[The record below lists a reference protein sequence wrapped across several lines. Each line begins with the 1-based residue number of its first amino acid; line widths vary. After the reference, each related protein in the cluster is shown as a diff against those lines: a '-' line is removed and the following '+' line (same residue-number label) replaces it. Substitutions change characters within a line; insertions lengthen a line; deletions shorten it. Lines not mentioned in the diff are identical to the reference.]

1 MKVHVIYAHPVDT
14 SYCAALHRAILERL
28 AASGHEVDDL
38 DLYGEGFDPALSP
51 EERLNYHDTARNTET
66 VASYVERLRRADALV
81 LVYPVWNFGFPAILK
96 GYFDR
101 VFLPGV
107 SFTLEDGIVRP
118 FLLSIR
124 KLIVVTTYGGARW
137 RAMLMGDP
145 PRRIVKRT
153 LRLVLDRK
161 ASVDYLAHYDMN
173 RSTETSRQRF
183 LGRVANR
190 MDRV

>member
-14 SYCAALHRAILERL
+14 SYCATLHRTVLDRL
-28 AASGHEVDDL
+28 TASGHEVDDL
-38 DLYGEGFDPALSP
+38 DLYGEKFDPALSA
-51 EERLNYHDTARNTET
+51 EERLNYHDTARNTDT
-66 VASYVERLRRADALV
+66 VTTYVERLNWADALV

-107 SFTLEDGIVRP
+107 SFTIEDGVVRP

-153 LRLVLDRK
+153 LRLVLDRN

-173 RSTETSRQRF
+173 RSTQASRERF
-183 LGRVANR
+183 LGRVASV
-190 MDRV
+190 MEQV

>member
-14 SYCAALHRAILERL
+14 SYCAALHRTVLDRL
-28 AASGHEVDDL
+28 TASGHEVDDL
-38 DLYGEGFDPALSP
+38 DLYGEKFDPALSA
-51 EERLNYHDTARNTET
+51 EERLNYHDTARNTDT
-66 VASYVERLRRADALV
+66 VTTYVERLNWADALV

-107 SFTLEDGIVRP
+107 SFTIEDGVVRP

-153 LRLVLDRK
+153 LRLVLDRN

-173 RSTETSRQRF
+173 RSTQASRERF
-183 LGRVANR
+183 LGRVASV
-190 MDRV
+190 MEQV